1 MLFRTLTGEDWQL
14 ILWDT
19 VNPSIGGG
27 WWGYIYWL
35 SFNFIVVIVML
46 KLFVLVIVDQF
57 LRQDNHLRNR
67 TEEQLYK
74 FQVAWATQDPRGT
87 GFLRVDDLR
96 QLLLRLPAPFGLP
109 AGCSFRD
116 YLAFCDSLKLM
127 TWSGYVNYSDVL
139 LALHR
144 VTYGVGM
151 PPLVLAGVASA
162 PAKIHARVTLTLKRE
177 MLRSQA
183 SMLMRR
189 AMAASALRF
198 MVPCVPDVVHQ
209 HGPLSVRDVRVNMV
223 AVGPLTAR
231 VHQSHRDTAARQP
244 TGSLLPSRPSVRPR
258 AFPVSKPPPETL
270 LHPAWLSSSSGV
282 TEVSFVVSLKEIY
295 DGVYRTSFLAETP
308 EPRKTRR
315 RD

>member
-1 MLFRTLTGEDWQL
+1 M
-14 ILWDT
+14 
-19 VNPSIGGG
+19 NPSIGGG
-27 WWGYIYWL
+27 WWGYVYWL

-57 LRQDNHLRNR
+57 LRQDKHLRNR

-96 QLLLRLPAPFGLP
+96 QLLLRLPPPFGLP

-162 PAKIHARVTLTLKRE
+162 PAKIHARVTQKLKHE

-198 MVPCVPDVVHQ
+198 LVPCVPDLVHQ
-209 HGPLSVRDVRVNMV
+209 HGPLSVRDVHVNVV

-231 VHQSHRDTAARQP
+231 VHQSRRDTSTQRP
-244 TGSLLPSRPSVRPR
+244 TGSPLLKPRPSIRPR
-258 AFPVSKPPPETL
+258 AFPAAEPPPETL

-282 TEVSFVVSLKEIY
+282 TEVRSIVLALDDLRKSSLHAF
-295 DGVYRTSFLAETP
+295 S
-308 EPRKTRR
+308 R
-315 RD
+315 RDA